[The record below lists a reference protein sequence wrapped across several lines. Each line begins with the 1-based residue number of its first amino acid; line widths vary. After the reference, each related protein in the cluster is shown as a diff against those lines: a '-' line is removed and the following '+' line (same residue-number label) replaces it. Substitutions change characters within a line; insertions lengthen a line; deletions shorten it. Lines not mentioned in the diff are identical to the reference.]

1 MAGRTSRQDR
11 ELIIM
16 IAERALAM
24 SRSYSVQYSNI
35 QIDLLACH
43 LNGHPLNLRGL
54 LNADD
59 YNFAHDIFG
68 IRRHL
73 NRNTGELTGGFRPRF
88 SARR

>member
-1 MAGRTSRQDR
+1 MAGRTSRQES

-35 QIDLLACH
+35 QAGTITCH
-43 LNGHPLNLRGL
+43 LNANPLNLREL
-54 LNADD
+54 LDADD

-73 NRNTGELTGGFRPRF
+73 DRNTGELTGGFRPRF
-88 SARR
+88 SAR